1 MFGTVAADSRKS
13 NAATSAV
20 MVSSNITSTNATTT
34 LQNWAVPGY
43 LFQSVIGYVPFNFK
57 GSQTVAPDYA
67 FFNSTPGQYSQTNP
81 SVTDKNI
88 LLLPIGAKI
97 CGIYLTNNGVEI
109 TAGTNPYII
118 YIAAIDIN
126 SPATNPQILLRAP
139 IEDINTF
146 GGIGKGIN
154 ENPFDINLPITGA
167 AYTSV
172 VSENALL
179 TASYGLGFQM
189 SFMGDFG
196 LLTGELGVI
205 VSYILPGPGFG
216 TTTPITI

>member
-1 MFGTVAADSRKS
+1 MFGNVAADSRKS

-20 MVSSNITSTNATTT
+20 MVSSNTTSSKATTI

-43 LFQSVIGYVPFNFK
+43 LFQSVIGYLPFNFF
-57 GSQTVAPDYA
+57 GSQIEAPDYGY
-67 FFNSTPGQYSQTNP
+67 FFNTPGQYNQTYP
-81 SVTDKNI
+81 SVNDRNI

-109 TAGTNPYII
+109 TADINPYII
-118 YIAAIDIN
+118 TIAAVDLD
-126 SPATNPQILLRAP
+126 SPVTNPQVLISAP
-139 IEDINTF
+139 ITDINTF

-179 TASYGLGFQM
+179 TASYGLGYQLPV
-189 SFMGDFG
+189 GIGG
-196 LLTGELGVI
+196 LNTGELGVI

-216 TTTPITI
+216 TTTQSAG

>member
-1 MFGTVAADSRKS
+1 MFGNVAADSRKS

-20 MVSSNITSTNATTT
+20 MVSSNTTSSKATTI

-43 LFQSVIGYVPFNFK
+43 LFQSVIGYVPLNLLIV
-57 GSQTVAPDYA
+57 QEEAPDYA
-67 FFNSTPGQYSQTNP
+67 FFNSAPGQNGQPTA
-81 SVTDKNI
+81 SVNDKNI

-118 YIAAIDIN
+118 TIAAIDLE
-126 SPATNPQILLRAP
+126 SPATNPQVLISAP
-139 IEDINTF
+139 ITDINTF

-179 TASYGLGFQM
+179 SASYGLGFQF
-189 SFMGDFG
+189 STVG
-196 LLTGELGVI
+196 LEGFATGELGVI

-216 TTTPITI
+216 TTTPGAG